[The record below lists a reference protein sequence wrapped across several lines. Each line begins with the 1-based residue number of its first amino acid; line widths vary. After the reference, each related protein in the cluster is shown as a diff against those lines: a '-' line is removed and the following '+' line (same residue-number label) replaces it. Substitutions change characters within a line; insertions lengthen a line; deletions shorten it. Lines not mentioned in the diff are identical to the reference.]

1 MKSYCIA
8 TTSAIGVAL
17 AIRKML
23 EKQSSAAK
31 GARLVMINSI
41 SSFAACAAAGFLNAY
56 FMRQTEMEKGIDVL
70 DKDTLEPYGKSQK
83 CAKKAVM
90 QTAIS
95 RIFLVLTIFAPPIA
109 LIALERGR
117 MIPKS
122 KPLKFLLEN
131 TLLAT
136 ELYFAVPIGLA
147 YYDR

>member
-90 QTAIS
+90 
-95 RIFLVLTIFAPPIA
+95 
-109 LIALERGR
+109 
-117 MIPKS
+117 
-122 KPLKFLLEN
+122 
-131 TLLAT
+131 
-136 ELYFAVPIGLA
+136 
-147 YYDR
+147 